1 MVTPPISIA
10 PERVLPLRRTIAE
23 LPSSKIREVAALGM
37 GKPGVIPLWFGE
49 PDLPTPD
56 FINRAASQALEAGHT
71 FYTMNRGVPALRE
84 ALAAYLGRLYA
95 RPIGVDRI
103 TVTASAMNALAILMQ
118 SLIDP
123 GDNAVLTTPL
133 WPNIAAT
140 VQIMGGEARAVPLAE
155 GDAGWRLDLDRL
167 FDSVDGCTRALF
179 INSPNNPTGWMI
191 EREEQQA
198 VLEFCRARGI
208 WILADEVYDRIVYD
222 RPRAPSF
229 LDIADSGD
237 LVVGVNSF
245 SKSWAMTGWRMGWLV
260 APDSFGPVLEK
271 MNEYNI
277 AGAPS
282 MAQHAGIAALG
293 QGESFVAESVAR
305 YRRSRDLVS
314 ERLTAIPRVG
324 YVRPNAA
331 FYAFF
336 SVDGVSDS
344 LAFAKDLLL
353 RTGVGLAPGIAF
365 GPAGEGHLRLCFAS
379 APETLSRAMD
389 RLEEALADGVA
400 A

>member
-1 MVTPPISIA
+1 MPKSTPT
-10 PERVLPLRRTIAE
+10 PERNFPLRRTIAD

-84 ALAAYLGRLYA
+84 ALAAYLGRLYE
-95 RPIGVDRI
+95 RPIGVERI

-118 SLIDP
+118 TLIDP
-123 GDNAVLTTPL
+123 GENAVLTAPL

-140 VQIMGGEARAVPLAE
+140 VRIMGGEARAVALAE
-155 GDAGWRLDLDRL
+155 GNAGWRLDLDRL
-167 FDSVDGCTRALF
+167 FDSVDVRTRALF
-179 INSPNNPTGWMI
+179 INSPNNPTGWMM
-191 EREEQQA
+191 EREDQEA
-198 VLEFCRARGI
+198 VLEFCRVRGI

-229 LDIADSGD
+229 LDIAEDDD
-237 LVVGVNSF
+237 LVIGVNSF

-260 APDSFGPVLEK
+260 APDAFGHVLEK

-293 QGESFVAESVAR
+293 QGEAFIAESVAR
-305 YRRSRDLVS
+305 YRRARDLVS
-314 ERLTAIPRVG
+314 ERLAAMPRVG

-336 SVDGVSDS
+336 SVEGVSDS

-353 RTGVGLAPGIAF
+353 RSGVGLAPGIAF

-379 APETLSRAMD
+379 TPETLSRAMD